1 MPTRQTLLYLSS
13 VILCVFLADISLA
26 STNCYWR
33 FKSPSRKINFDG
45 NIITKKVK
53 AKSDEN
59 YFNVILEIA
68 STNNNTKYPEL
79 SGGRSGYF
87 RFYDAKLDE
96 KSNRL
101 AVIYDGV
108 VWLFYDYYEL
118 QNDKWK
124 LLKRTFLV
132 DFDLFFQQDCA
143 KIEMVDMNNIK
154 IVFNLMKEI
163 GVAFMKEND
172 IKMKDVE
179 GTFIIT
185 IKDDGKIFINDKE
198 KTLALDHIRNYITEE
213 DKARIS
219 KLKKQK
225 EKWLK
230 ENPSKR
236 KLEKI
241 FI

>member
-1 MPTRQTLLYLSS
+1 MKTLLYLTSI
-13 VILCVFLADISLA
+13 ILCVFLAGVSLA
-26 STNCYWR
+26 KVNYYQEI
-33 FKSPSRKINFDG
+33 KHPSRKINFDG

-79 SGGRSGYF
+79 TGGKSGYF

-118 QNDKWK
+118 QNDKWV
-124 LLKRTFLV
+124 LLKRIHLCE
-132 DFDLFFQQDCA
+132 FDISFQSYCT
-143 KIEMVDMNNIK
+143 KIKLIDMNNIK
-154 IVFNLMKEI
+154 VVFNRMEKI
-163 GVAFMKEND
+163 GVAFIKEND

-179 GTFIIT
+179 ETFIIT

-198 KTLALDHIRNYITEE
+198 KTSCFISDYTTEE

-219 KLKKQK
+219 KLIKQRS
-225 EKWLK
+225 E
-230 ENPSKR
+230 
-236 KLEKI
+236 
-241 FI
+241 

>member
-1 MPTRQTLLYLSS
+1 
-13 VILCVFLADISLA
+13 
-26 STNCYWR
+26 
-33 FKSPSRKINFDG
+33 
-45 NIITKKVK
+45 
-53 AKSDEN
+53 
-59 YFNVILEIA
+59 
-68 STNNNTKYPEL
+68 
-79 SGGRSGYF
+79 
-87 RFYDAKLDE
+87 
-96 KSNRL
+96 
-101 AVIYDGV
+101 
-108 VWLFYDYYEL
+108 
-118 QNDKWK
+118 
-124 LLKRTFLV
+124 
-132 DFDLFFQQDCA
+132 
-143 KIEMVDMNNIK
+143 MNNIK

-179 GTFIIT
+179 ETFIIT

-198 KTLALDHIRNYITEE
+198 KTPALDHIRNYITEE

>member
-1 MPTRQTLLYLSS
+1 MKSLLYLSS

-26 STNCYWR
+26 STNYYWGV
-33 FKSPSRKINFDG
+33 KHPSRKINFDG

-79 SGGRSGYF
+79 TGGKSGYF

-101 AVIYDGV
+101 AVVYDGV
-108 VWLFYDYYEL
+108 VCLFYDYYEL
-118 QNDKWK
+118 QNDKWV

-132 DFDLFFQQDCA
+132 EFGLSFQSYCT
-143 KIEMVDMNNIK
+143 KIKLIDMNNIK
-154 IVFNLMKEI
+154 VVFNLQDVI
-163 GVAFMKEND
+163 GVTFLKEND

-179 GTFIIT
+179 ETFIIT

-198 KTLALDHIRNYITEE
+198 KTGRFISNYITEE

-225 EKWLK
+225 EEWLK
-230 ENPSKR
+230 EKHS
-236 KLEKI
+236 ETE
-241 FI
+241 

>member
-1 MPTRQTLLYLSS
+1 MKTLLYLS
-13 VILCVFLADISLA
+13 VAIFTLFLADVSLA

-33 FKSPSRKINFDG
+33 LKSPSRKINFDG
-45 NIITKKVK
+45 NIK
-53 AKSDEN
+53 AVLKRDSGEKIN
-59 YFNVILEIA
+59 GRGFYPGAYLIIGKTNEYPQANIQLLYF
-68 STNNNTKYPEL
+68 
-79 SGGRSGYF
+79 F
-87 RFYDAKLDE
+87 DAKLDE

-101 AVIYDGV
+101 AVIYDGGEPLV
-108 VWLFYDYYEL
+108 YDYYEL
-118 QNDKWK
+118 QNDKWV
-124 LLKRTFLV
+124 LLKRTFLMTYG
-132 DFDLFFQQDCA
+132 LFFQKYCT
-143 KIEMVDMNNIK
+143 KIEIVDMNNIK

>member
-1 MPTRQTLLYLSS
+1 MKTLLYLS
-13 VILCVFLADISLA
+13 VAIFTLFLADISLA
-26 STNCYWR
+26 STNCYWEVKTPR
-33 FKSPSRKINFDG
+33 RKINFDG
-45 NIITKKVK
+45 NITVK
-53 AKSDEN
+53 AISELNTNDN
-59 YFNVILEIA
+59 ILTITSKDNRIE
-68 STNNNTKYPEL
+68 YPEL
-79 SGGRSGYF
+79 VARKSGHITF
-87 RFYDAKLDE
+87 FDAKLDE

-101 AVIYDGV
+101 AVIYFGGLD
-108 VWLFYDYYEL
+108 LIYDYYEL

-154 IVFNLMKEI
+154 IVFNLMKKI

-179 GTFIIT
+179 ETFIIT

-198 KTLALDHIRNYITEE
+198 KRLGLDHISNYTTEE

-225 EKWLK
+225 EEWLK
-230 ENPSKR
+230 EKHSEIK
-236 KLEKI
+236 
-241 FI
+241 